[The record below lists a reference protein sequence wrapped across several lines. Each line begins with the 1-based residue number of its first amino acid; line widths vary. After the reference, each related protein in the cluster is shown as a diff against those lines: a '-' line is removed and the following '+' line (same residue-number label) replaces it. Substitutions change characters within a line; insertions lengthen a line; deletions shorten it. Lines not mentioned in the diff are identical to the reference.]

1 MPPLSKA
8 NQSTLRKRVDYIAKD
23 DEERIATGVVMVP
36 DKVDLQGD
44 FAREDL
50 IREFATQ
57 FENFNEADEGD
68 GGIMHAAWPSE
79 WMSLERNEVLDEA
92 EEIGGETVD
101 AGAWI
106 QSWGYNDDELWEL
119 VSDDILGGH
128 SIGAIDV
135 SWSNPMYPD
144 EVPDDVDR
152 AGDYPDDQPVWELQ
166 GGLIREVSAVDIPA
180 VPDAQILATKR
191 AAQKRLGDHLG
202 NRDAFLDE
210 AMERGHSET
219 EAERLWSVLH
229 RAIDVEGA
237 GEPGKNSAFER
248 LGKAV
253 RDVLTLRSDASADG
267 RPGKDAAR
275 DDVDADD
282 AQADKDAAGGDTP
295 ADDDGGSKSAD
306 SDMGD
311 TNDNEPPEW
320 AKQMQEQLDEQSKRI
335 DEVLEGDGDGAG
347 KDAGDDPFDE
357 APEWA
362 QSMKE
367 QVDKQGERIDEI
379 SKQTGATESQQ
390 LGGAEKGGDDGGVDR
405 RTAFFTPESKMNELA
420 NRGGGR

>member
-8 NQSTLRKRVDYIAKD
+8 NQSTIRKRVDYIAKD
-23 DEERIATGVVMVP
+23 DDERVATGVVMIP

-50 IREFATQ
+50 IREWATQ
-57 FENFNEADEGD
+57 FENFNEAGEGD
-68 GGIMHAAWPSE
+68 GGIMHAAWPTE

-92 EEIGGETVD
+92 EEIGGETVE

-106 QSWGYNDDELWEL
+106 QAWEYNDDELWEL
-119 VSDDILGGH
+119 VSDGILAGR

-135 SWSNPMYPD
+135 SWSGAMYPD

-152 AGDYPDDQPVWELQ
+152 AEDYPDDQPVWELQ
-166 GGLIREVSAVDIPA
+166 GGLIREVSDVDIPA
-180 VPDAQILATKR
+180 VPDAEILATKR

-202 NRDAFLDE
+202 NRDAFLEE

-253 RDVLTLRSDASADG
+253 RDVLTLRSDASSEG
-267 RPGKDAAR
+267 RPDAKAPAR
-275 DDVDADD
+275 DAVDD
-282 AQADKDAAGGDTP
+282 AQTDKDAAGGDTP

-306 SDMGD
+306 DSDMGD
-311 TNDNEPPEW
+311 TNDTEPPEW
-320 AKQMQEQLDEQSKRI
+320 AKELQEQVEEQNKRI
-335 DEVLEGDGDGAG
+335 DEALESDGDGKNAS
-347 KDAGDDPFDE
+347 DDPFDD

-362 QSMKE
+362 QKLKE
-367 QVDKQGERIDEI
+367 DVDKQGERIDEI

-390 LGGAEKGGDDGGVDR
+390 LGGTEKGANGTDGKNSG
-405 RTAFFTPESKMNELA
+405 FTLDPRKA
-420 NRGGGR
+420 GGN